1 VELKRRVVE
10 NLRPSLLDNLGLF
23 AALRWQVADTCGRA
37 GLRCLEHYPPEDL
50 PLSPEAAITV
60 FRIVQEALN
69 NILKHARARSVDIAV
84 QSQGEW
90 LLVRIRD
97 DGVGLPPAR
106 LRALGSHGLAAMRH
120 RALVLGGQWQVGPR
134 PGGGTQIEVRLP
146 LAQILAAAPPAGAS
160 AAVQ

>member
-1 VELKRRVVE
+1 
-10 NLRPSLLDNLGLF
+10 
-23 AALRWQVADTCGRA
+23 
-37 GLRCLEHYPPEDL
+37 
-50 PLSPEAAITV
+50 
-60 FRIVQEALN
+60 
-69 NILKHARARSVDIAV
+69 VDIAV